1 MITYSAKET
10 RQQKVHGLRRGGR
23 WIQIEK
29 QGVRNIGGLHKNEGK
44 GARKPLSIM
53 IHLCKDFSKY

>member
-29 QGVRNIGGLHKNEGK
+29 QGVRNIGSLHKNEGK
-44 GARKPLSIM
+44 GPRKPLPVM
-53 IHLCKDFSKY
+53 IHLCEDSSKY